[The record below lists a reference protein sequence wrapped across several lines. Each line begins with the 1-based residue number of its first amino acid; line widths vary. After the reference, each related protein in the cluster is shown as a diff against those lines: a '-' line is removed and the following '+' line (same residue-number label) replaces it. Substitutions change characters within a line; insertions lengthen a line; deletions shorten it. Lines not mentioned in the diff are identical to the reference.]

1 MGATQ
6 YLGYAKVL
14 RLASP
19 KSSPYEELITYC
31 TTDIERIRDGVILYV
46 QLFGKCLTTIK
57 PVSLLKY
64 FINTCIHKNSK
75 LFIISY
81 RTYSTANCLRCI
93 FVVDCEGSSNCWTY
107 RSSVGVSNIGKSKA
121 SFKNLL
127 YILIEI
133 VTILS

>member
-46 QLFGKCLTTIK
+46 QLFGKCLTTIMLFI
-57 PVSLLKY
+57 LLKY
-64 FINTCIHKNSK
+64 FIILVYIK
-75 LFIISY
+75 IQSY
-81 RTYSTANCLRCI
+81 S
-93 FVVDCEGSSNCWTY
+93 
-107 RSSVGVSNIGKSKA
+107 
-121 SFKNLL
+121 
-127 YILIEI
+127 
-133 VTILS
+133 

>member
-46 QLFGKCLTTIK
+46 QLFGKCLTTIN

-64 FINTCIHKNSK
+64 FIKQQ
-75 LFIISY
+75 Y
-81 RTYSTANCLRCI
+81 
-93 FVVDCEGSSNCWTY
+93 
-107 RSSVGVSNIGKSKA
+107 
-121 SFKNLL
+121 L
-127 YILIEI
+127 Y
-133 VTILS
+133 T